1 VHYLLFPLL
10 FRAICRHAQA
20 SERAWHHAPSVRAQ
34 ASLQRN
40 IPPLDRLS
48 PWYKDQNRAISITS
62 AIISLARRHKMDL
75 LSDDELLIAVLG
87 FVPPVDLL
95 RSTAYVS
102 RRFAAV
108 VGSEEF
114 WRFHPLVPPLQ
125 KPQLTPHNSSN
136 EAKEQRSPFPPLTK
150 HQLQRCCLYV
160 SSIRGGEAANIP
172 ACLEAGT
179 VLTSRRQAHRLRS
192 RPAPHERR
200 ACAASSTDH
209 WNEMVENL
217 LPEGTEEE
225 EDEGNDGVATAFDL
239 LGRGMRQWFG
249 GLRGLN
255 ANVSPTL
262 WWSSAPS
269 PRQDSN
275 DTLLFVTKHAL
286 ALISSVKIKALQD
299 PYLLEENP
307 RVYSWNRTIVRAY
320 RLPLEALSS
329 EDDPHNTTAGF
340 PCSFAPATAGGNTSS
355 IIDFNLAARAPPDQ
369 ATIDQLLAQG
379 GGGGATLVYES
390 CFDDPVGGDRET
402 TLVLSK
408 SSGGVVANVITLTLV
423 GKRFEQR
430 TGLGYYACVER
441 VDCTG
446 IPLYQYPNQPNEVRE
461 ARLSQRN
468 LTFIADT

>member
-1 VHYLLFPLL
+1 
-10 FRAICRHAQA
+10 
-20 SERAWHHAPSVRAQ
+20 
-34 ASLQRN
+34 
-40 IPPLDRLS
+40 
-48 PWYKDQNRAISITS
+48 
-62 AIISLARRHKMDL
+62 MDL
-75 LSDDELLIAVLG
+75 LSDDELLIAVLD

-95 RSTAYVS
+95 RSTAFVS
-102 RRFAAV
+102 QRFAAV
-108 VGSEEF
+108 VRSEEF
-114 WRFHPLVPPLQ
+114 WRWHPLAPSP
-125 KPQLTPHNSSN
+125 KPQLTPLNSSN

-150 HQLQRCCLYV
+150 HQLQRCCLYI
-160 SSIRGGEAANIP
+160 SSIRGGEDANIP

-217 LPEGTEEE
+217 LPEGTEE
-225 EDEGNDGVATAFDL
+225 DEGNDGGGTAFDL

-255 ANVSPTL
+255 ANVSPSL

-299 PYLLEENP
+299 PYLLQLEENR

-379 GGGGATLVYES
+379 GGG
-390 CFDDPVGGDRET
+390 R
-402 TLVLSK
+402 
-408 SSGGVVANVITLTLV
+408 
-423 GKRFEQR
+423 R
-430 TGLGYYACVER
+430 
-441 VDCTG
+441 
-446 IPLYQYPNQPNEVRE
+446 
-461 ARLSQRN
+461 
-468 LTFIADT
+468 